1 MKHNLI
7 YTKPEPE
14 KEEHHVVQEGDT
26 NFEDKLKPLR
36 EVNNNAGYIAA
47 YSATLEPTQQGDL
60 FFIISNISQF
70 YCINFISSMIPNCF
84 QVA

>member
-1 MKHNLI
+1 MKHNLA

-47 YSATLEPTQQGDL
+47 YSATLEPTQQGD
-60 FFIISNISQF
+60 FIFYNIGRREERKTLLARFDAKQGKL
-70 YCINFISSMIPNCF
+70 
-84 QVA
+84 